1 MILMDH
7 CRARRIPS
15 GSGGQPPGRSNG
27 MLPRENVNYDL
38 SEELEKTGPHWFA
51 LVTREAIR
59 RGSFTSVPDLIAH
72 TERCVARH
80 NQHPVLLLAPP
91 PLNPSWQRYEST
103 SAFTCG
109 TEHLTYVR
117 RKLVPFLPDCGRR
130 KVGFILG
137 SSPPESPSAHSREVE
152 PRDRRYR

>member
-1 MILMDH
+1 MVHQNHNSALTGMLLVGTVI
-7 CRARRIPS
+7 CTTVGNWVRARLAETRAIFRLHYTPTYVS
-15 GSGGQPPGRSNG
+15 RLNQVG
-27 MLPRENVNYDL
+27 
-38 SEELEKTGPHWFA
+38 HWFA

-103 SAFTCG
+103 SAFTS
-109 TEHLTYVR
+109 R
-117 RKLVPFLPDCGRR
+117 RQLSGRN
-130 KVGFILG
+130 I
-137 SSPPESPSAHSREVE
+137 
-152 PRDRRYR
+152 

>member
-1 MILMDH
+1 MVHQNHNSALTGMLLVGTVI
-7 CRARRIPS
+7 CTTVGNWVRARLAETRAIFRLHYTPTYVS
-15 GSGGQPPGRSNG
+15 RLNQVG
-27 MLPRENVNYDL
+27 
-38 SEELEKTGPHWFA
+38 HWFA

-109 TEHLTYVR
+109 TEHL
-117 RKLVPFLPDCGRR
+117 RKL
-130 KVGFILG
+130 
-137 SSPPESPSAHSREVE
+137 
-152 PRDRRYR
+152 